1 MVEATAKCTHTHIC
15 TQTQLLIWHHPD
27 HTEIYI
33 VHSKDIV
40 NSTKYTHIFFIQI
53 DIVHR

>member
-33 VHSKDIV
+33 KEGLFVRKIGIAALFSSV
-40 NSTKYTHIFFIQI
+40 TLRFPPC
-53 DIVHR
+53 